1 MGLPPKLQ
9 IISWCCFSNC
19 QALTNIRIP
28 LSVEKIGMNA
38 FSDSGLRSIEIS
50 ENVNQIGEGA
60 CQNCLFLERVTFH
73 SSTNLI
79 LANDIFDN
87 CPLLSVITMYPW
99 LWPKLFASMND
110 DDDDDNGDGDGDGG
124 RSDDDTDGD
133 GDEDEDEDEV
143 EDDDDDDDDDDEEDD
158 NDNDNDGND
167 N

>member
-110 DDDDDNGDGDGDGG
+110 DDDN
-124 RSDDDTDGD
+124 
-133 GDEDEDEDEV
+133 
-143 EDDDDDDDDDDEEDD
+143 D
-158 NDNDNDGND
+158 NDNDNVGND
-167 N
+167 NDIDNDDDNDDD